1 MTFRV
6 HGFIIGKNDVREY
19 DRAFTLYTKEHG
31 KVSVMTIGVRKITSK
46 LCGNLE
52 LFSEVALGLAR
63 GRSLDRIA
71 HVEMID
77 RHLSIKEQ
85 LEKSSVLYYFFE
97 IFNHLIK
104 DGQRDDDLYALVVDF
119 FSSLHDVPSGK
130 AGLAGCAALLKLGMA
145 LGCQERSNGII
156 QTLQRSQSILT
167 FVKNRSNQE
176 RNDLL
181 GYTER
186 FVRNQCDIQPQS
198 KAYFDFYTAISTKYG
213 KNAV

>member
-52 LFSEVALGLAR
+52 LFSEVSLGLAR
-63 GRSLDRIA
+63 GRSLDRIT

-77 RHLSIKEQ
+77 RHLPIKEQ
-85 LEKSSVLYYFFE
+85 LEKSSTLYYFFE
-97 IFNHLIK
+97 VFNHCVK
-104 DGQRDDDLYALVVDF
+104 DGIRDDDLYALVGDF

-130 AGLAGCAALLKLGMA
+130 AGLVGCAALLKLGMA
-145 LGCQERSNGII
+145 LGCQERSSGIL

-167 FVKNRSNQE
+167 FVKNRSHQE
-176 RNDLL
+176 HHDLL
-181 GYTER
+181 RHAER
-186 FVRNQCDIQPQS
+186 FVRNQCDVQLLS
-198 KAYFDFYTAISTKYG
+198 KAYFDHYTPCKT
-213 KNAV
+213 